1 MFRYNDAGN
10 GDILI
15 NRIDVHATNSTTIFA
30 PLSWYGFPGYAGT
43 NISCVKVMT
52 LTTAA

>member
-30 PLSWYGFPGYAGT
+30 PLSWYGFQDMLVRT
-43 NISCVKVMT
+43 FHV
-52 LTTAA
+52 